1 MFLISNLPL
10 KNMIRFHFSLLC
22 ILLSFNISAQK
33 NITPSSQ
40 HWADSVF
47 NTLNNDQRI
56 AQLMVLRES
65 SYTKNGPV
73 FYDSL
78 IADAITKYNIGGIV
92 LFQGGPVQQANF
104 INYFQSIAKTPLM
117 VCIDAE
123 WGLGMRQDSVIPLNH
138 QMMLGAVN
146 DISIISAY
154 GKLVGEQ
161 CKREGIQ
168 VNFAPVVDINNNPDN
183 PVIND
188 RSFGENKYKVAEYG
202 VAYMKAM
209 QGEGVLACAKHFPGH
224 GDVSVD
230 SHLDLPVINK
240 SMAQLDSLELY
251 PFEQM
256 FKAGVGSVMIAH
268 LYIPAIDTTANTA
281 TSLSK
286 KNVTGLLRNKLHYDG
301 LTFTDA
307 LGMKGVAKFFPGGQI
322 AAQSLIA
329 GNDMLCLPEDVATS
343 IAKIKEAIDSNK
355 LTWNDVY
362 AKCKKVLEYKYI
374 YGVANVRPVNTEN
387 LTNDLNS
394 GVNDLKKLVA
404 ENAITILSKKDK
416 QFFPLDVFNTKK
428 DIVYIGIGIDSANT
442 FAKRLQDD
450 CNADAFY
457 FNYKEDSARIPSTV
471 ELIKNRYKSV
481 VIGIHNYNR
490 YPSNNFGISSY
501 ALALVKQIQQ
511 NNETIIFDFGN
522 PYALKNFCDANNLVA
537 CYEDDSITQ
546 NAAADILEEKI
557 LAKGTL
563 PVKVCPNYKYGTG
576 ILPERIMPLA
586 TPNQEGLDGL
596 QMTHDIDSI
605 ALEGVAGHAY
615 PGCVVLIA
623 RHGKIVFEKAYGKYN
638 YDTQQ
643 PVSLNSIYDMAS
655 VTKIC
660 GTTLGVMKL
669 YDEGKLRLDKTL
681 GTYLPWVRKSDK
693 KNLNIKDI
701 LLHQARLVAD
711 VVFYKKT
718 VDPIT
723 GRPLPQ
729 YFQPDSS
736 AKFSVRVAQ
745 NLYLRSDYADTMN
758 QSIADSKLLPGRKYV
773 YSDNDFILMADV
785 VQAISGLR
793 IDKYDD
799 EYFYEPMG
807 LHSIGFNPRNRFDTN
822 LVAPT
827 EVDQNFRNQ
836 HLHADV
842 HDEGSAMFGGDAGHA
857 GLFSN
862 AEDIGAILQMFLD
875 GGSFKGKQYI
885 KASTLKLF
893 TAYNS
898 NISRRGIAF
907 DKPDKDNYTTTD
919 PHPYPSRFASPLTFG
934 HTGYTGTCIWVD
946 PKYDLV
952 YVFLSNRVNPDRSTN
967 LYKYNIRGAIQDAVY
982 KAMIPAIPEVI
993 AREKLEAKKRQHTE

>member
-1 MFLISNLPL
+1 MN
-10 KNMIRFHFSLLC
+10 K
-22 ILLSFNISAQK
+22 ILLALFFLTVIH
-33 NITPSSQ
+33 SSTFSQVQQNSKAQ

-47 NTLNNDQRI
+47 NTLNDDQRI

-65 SYTKNGPV
+65 SYTKDGPV

-78 IADAITKYNIGGIV
+78 ITDAIKKYNIGGIC
-92 LFQGGPVQQANF
+92 LFQGGPVEQVNF
-104 INYFQSIAKTPLM
+104 INHFQSIAKTPLM
-117 VCIDAE
+117 ICIDAE

-146 DISIISAY
+146 DASIIAAY

-161 CKREGIQ
+161 CNREGIH

-188 RSFGENKYKVAEYG
+188 RSFGENKYKVASYG

-209 QGEGVLACAKHFPGH
+209 QEEGVLACAKHFPGH

-251 PFEQM
+251 PFEKM
-256 FKAGVGSVMIAH
+256 FNAGVGSVMIAH
-268 LYIPAIDTTANTA
+268 LYIPAIDNTPNTA

-286 KNVTGLLRNKLHYDG
+286 NNVTGLLRNKLHYNG

-343 IAKIKEAIDSNK
+343 ITKIKEAIDSNK
-355 LTWNDVY
+355 LSWDDVY
-362 AKCKKVLEYKYI
+362 AKCKKVLEYKYV
-374 YGVANVRPVNTEN
+374 YGMADIKTIDTTN
-387 LTNDLNS
+387 LVNDLNR
-394 GVNDLKKLVA
+394 GANNIKKLVA
-404 ENAITILSKKDK
+404 ENAITVLSKKDQ

-428 DIVYIGIGIDSANT
+428 GIVYIGIGIDSANA
-442 FAKRLQDD
+442 FAKRLQED

-490 YPSNNFGISSY
+490 YPSNIFGISSY

-511 NNETIIFDFGN
+511 NNKTIIFDFGN
-522 PYALKNFCDANNLVA
+522 PYALKNFCDADNLVA

-546 NAAADILEEKI
+546 FAAADLLEGKI

-563 PVKVCPNYKYGTG
+563 PVTVCDNYKYGSG
-576 ILPERIMPLA
+576 VISKRIMPVA
-586 TPNQEGLDGL
+586 TPESQGLNGL
-596 QMTHDIDSI
+596 QMTNDIDSI
-605 ALEGVAGHAY
+605 ANLGIAGKAY

-638 YDTQQ
+638 YDTPQ

-660 GTTLGVMKL
+660 ATTLGIMKL

-693 KNLNIKDI
+693 KNLNIKKI
-701 LLHQARLVAD
+701 LLHEARLVAD
-711 VVFYKKT
+711 VVFYLKT
-718 VDPIT
+718 IDPVT
-723 GRPLPQ
+723 KRPLPQ
-729 YFQPDSS
+729 YFQSDSS

-745 NLYLRSDYADTMN
+745 NLYLRTDYADSMN
-758 QSIADSKLLPGRKYV
+758 QSIVDSKLLPGNKYV

-785 VQAISGLR
+785 VKAISGMR
-793 IDKYDD
+793 IDKYVDK
-799 EYFYEPMG
+799 YFYKPMW

-827 EVDQNFRNQ
+827 ELDQYFRYQ

-862 AEDIGAILQMFLD
+862 AEDIGALLQMFLD
-875 GGSFKGKQYI
+875 GGRFNGKQYI
-885 KASTLKLF
+885 KPSTLKLF
-893 TAYNS
+893 SAYNS
-898 NISRRGIAF
+898 SISRRGIAF
-907 DKPDKDNYTTTD
+907 DKPEKDNYTTTEA
-919 PHPYPSRFASPLTFG
+919 HPYPSRFASPLTFG

-952 YVFLSNRVNPDRSTN
+952 YVFLSNRVNPDRSLN
-967 LYKYNIRGAIQDAVY
+967 LYKYNIRGAIEDAVY
-982 KAMIPAIPEVI
+982 KAMVPAIPEVL
-993 AREKLEAKKRQHTE
+993 AREKLESKK